1 MTFGWYNE
9 RELCNGHSSY
19 VCHPVYRAVK
29 FETYLICIVFCDPT
43 PVFSNFHIV
52 PGPSLEYNAA
62 IFTECFPRIKKNGII
77 LPRVVC
83 SACDL
88 LADP

>member
-1 MTFGWYNE
+1 MNGNCVMDIRRMYIGSLNSKQTSSVSFSVTRLPSSLTF
-9 RELCNGHSSY
+9 
-19 VCHPVYRAVK
+19 
-29 FETYLICIVFCDPT
+29 
-43 PVFSNFHIV
+43 IV

-62 IFTECFPRIKKNGII
+62 IFTECYPRIKIGI
-77 LPRVVC
+77 VF